1 MASAQVVVKAHGDM
15 LGAFWQVAPQ
25 CLTAPQSSGL
35 AARAGSECDTSPKGR
50 PPTCCKCS
58 LKGMISFSKLFVVLW
73 WYLSL
78 GLTWSPQRKIRA
90 ALTAVHRL
98 PCCAAAEASWGKA
111 WFFPHDSDYF
121 VHFLKCLCASR
132 HPKLHIVP
140 KQLQH
145 FAATGSRGFPS
156 SSQPSQCPRYLLPR
170 SQPPSC
176 PAGTFLVPAQP
187 HGLAAQGQKE
197 RYAPSQGR
205 GCQFLLKIAAF
216 MASLQISSRARGKA
230 AA

>member
-50 PPTCCKCS
+50 PPMCCKCS
-58 LKGMISFSKLFVVLW
+58 LKGMISFSKLFVILW

-111 WFFPHDSDYF
+111 
-121 VHFLKCLCASR
+121 
-132 HPKLHIVP
+132 
-140 KQLQH
+140 
-145 FAATGSRGFPS
+145 
-156 SSQPSQCPRYLLPR
+156 
-170 SQPPSC
+170 
-176 PAGTFLVPAQP
+176 
-187 HGLAAQGQKE
+187 
-197 RYAPSQGR
+197 
-205 GCQFLLKIAAF
+205 
-216 MASLQISSRARGKA
+216 
-230 AA
+230 